1 MRGDWLA
8 CIVPLVHH
16 RADDEGGCT
25 VSPTITI
32 DAARIERDLMTLAR
46 YGGYGE
52 TGVWRTVYSPEWVAA
67 QSQITSWAAD
77 AGLDVRQD
85 AVGNVWGRLEGFEGG
100 KSIVSGSHIDS
111 QAPGGR
117 FDGALG
123 VIAALTAIRTLKEQF
138 GQPKRTLE
146 FVSLCEEESSR
157 FPAANFWGSRAI
169 TGVIEDGE
177 TESVIAYSGETIAEA
192 MRDVGLDPDRISD
205 AYRDDIEYFIEL
217 HIEQGPILEQL
228 NIPVGIVNAITGLRH
243 YVVDLTGRSDHAGAR
258 PMDTR
263 RDPMEAAAHII
274 AGAVGYARSLGRP
287 AVTTVGRMLVE
298 PNLPAAVPDRVTF
311 TIDSRSPIPEQHVD
325 LQHHHEDLIRR
336 VTSERDIEFAWRVTA
351 DHQPCISDP
360 DLVMLL
366 EQTAEQE
373 GIRALTMHSGAGH
386 DTQRMVKQCKV
397 AMIFVKSIGGRSHT
411 PAELST
417 IDDIAEGVRLLTAS
431 LHSLAY

>member
-1 MRGDWLA
+1 MIA
-8 CIVPLVHH
+8 V
-16 RADDEGGCT
+16 
-25 VSPTITI
+25 

-46 YGGYGE
+46 HGAHGE

-67 QSQITSWAAD
+67 QDQIASWAEE
-77 AGLDVRQD
+77 AGLTAWRD
-85 AVGNVWGRLEGFEGG
+85 AVGNVWGRLDGTDGG

-117 FDGALG
+117 FDGVLG
-123 VIAALTAIRTLKEQF
+123 VVSALTALRTLKEQF

-146 FVSLCEEESSR
+146 LVSLCEEESSR

-169 TGVIEDGE
+169 TGAIEDGE
-177 TESVIAYSGETIAEA
+177 TESVTAYSGETIGQA
-192 MRDVGLDPDRISD
+192 MRDVGLDPDHIAD

-228 NIPVGIVNAITGLRH
+228 DIPVGIVNAITGLRH

-263 RDPMEAAAHII
+263 RDPMEAAAHVI

-298 PNLPAAVPDRVTF
+298 PNLPAAVPDRVSF
-311 TIDSRSPIPEQHVD
+311 TIDSRSPIPEQHVE
-325 LQHHHEDLIRR
+325 LQRHHEDLIRR
-336 VTSERDIEFAWRVTA
+336 VCEERDIEYSWRITA

-360 DLVMLL
+360 DLVTLL
-366 EQTAEQE
+366 ERAAEEQ
-373 GIRALTMHSGAGH
+373 GIRTLTMHSGAGH
-386 DTQRMVKQCKV
+386 DTQRMVKLSKV

-417 IDDIAEGVRLLTAS
+417 MDDIAEGVRLLTAT
-431 LHSLAY
+431 LHRLAY